1 MECSVIK
8 KPSKKELFVLNLI
21 ARYDYITSDNLIHLI
36 ANPSNRTRFIR
47 KMESEKYVHCHTLS
61 PRKNIWYL
69 TNEGK
74 VILRDQKE
82 SLDYSFTIDDFDEV
96 TMNHTSGLANIE
108 MRYLQRKAEN
118 IYCKKYYC
126 EKELYSKFNSS
137 ELTKN
142 GSIYARIPDAMFEF
156 YIAKRDKIFNMAI
169 ELELNMK
176 SKKRYFGIFH
186 FYRDY
191 MTINRVYWI
200 CKDDGLKR
208 RLVDIFTSLY
218 QRSKNELNL
227 NISGNEERLV
237 RAREL
242 NYFIDYKTFMNEGFS
257 SAKNIADI

>member
-1 MECSVIK
+1 ME
-8 KPSKKELFVLNLI
+8 N
-21 ARYDYITSDNLIHLI
+21 
-36 ANPSNRTRFIR
+36 
-47 KMESEKYVHCHTLS
+47 EKYIHRHRIS
-61 PRKNIWYL
+61 YKKSIWYL
-69 TNEGK
+69 SDAGK
-74 VILRDQKE
+74 HFLK
-82 SLDYSFTIDDFDEV
+82 SKNGNLDYSFTPDDFDEV
-96 TMNHTSGLANIE
+96 TMTHTSGLANIE
-108 MRYLQRKAEN
+108 MKYLQRKDEN
-118 IYCKKYYC
+118 IYYKKYYC
-126 EKELYSKFNSS
+126 EKELYSKFNAS

-156 YIAKRDKIFNMAI
+156 YVAKRDKIFNMAI

-218 QRSKNELNL
+218 QRSENELNL